1 MSSGV
6 SFDFRPRGQ
15 HRRGERPLLVRP
27 PFVHSGMFILGTYSE
42 PGFSP
47 PVVAFMHDF
56 HSVSDD
62 ERRQMAQ
69 STILLCEM
77 LYQQQENQP

>member
-1 MSSGV
+1 MSKGV
-6 SFDFRPRGQ
+6 VFDFRPRGITM
-15 HRRGERPLLVRP
+15 GKLLKPEP
-27 PFVHSGMFILGTYSE
+27 PFNQSGQIIYGSYSE

-56 HSVSDD
+56 YSVSA
-62 ERRQMAQ
+62 EEQRQMVD

-77 LYQQQENQP
+77 LYTTQENQP

>member
-1 MSSGV
+1 MSKGIV
-6 SFDFRPRGQ
+6 FYFRPRVLARDWALKPG
-15 HRRGERPLLVRP
+15 P
-27 PFVHSGMFILGTYSE
+27 PFNQSGQIIYGTYSV

-56 HSVSDD
+56 YAVSAD
-62 ERRQMAQ
+62 EQRQMVE

-77 LYQQQENQP
+77 MYHQQLENQP

>member
-1 MSSGV
+1 MSKGV
-6 SFDFRPRGQ
+6 AFDFRPRGI
-15 HRRGERPLLVRP
+15 HAGHLLKPLP
-27 PFVHSGMFILGTYSE
+27 PFNQSGQVIYGTYAE

-56 HSVSDD
+56 YSVNA
-62 ERRQMAQ
+62 EEQRQMVE

-77 LYQQQENQP
+77 MYQQQENQP

>member
-1 MSSGV
+1 
-6 SFDFRPRGQ
+6 
-15 HRRGERPLLVRP
+15 
-27 PFVHSGMFILGTYSE
+27 MFILGTYSE